1 MNFRL
6 DASFSLLATSDAPQ
20 VVELRLHRPQLPQ
33 AGAIRCAIII
43 TFAQRKLT
51 LINLKSD
58 RAELRRVVS
67 RLSEGDVLTVTR
79 LDRLARST
87 RDLLNTWGGRPN

>member
-1 MNFRL
+1 MNFRP
-6 DASFSLLATSDAPQ
+6 DPSFCSQATSDAPQ
-20 VVELRLHRPQLPQ
+20 VELRLHRPQLPQ

-87 RDLLNTWGGRPN
+87 RDLIFPRKNGQG